1 VTAVSPAAS
10 TTALDGDGLIEL
22 SRASASRPLA
32 RRGSTRV
39 LAVGFAAVALLALA
53 LPAHRPTS
61 WTGVAVCIA
70 CYALACRVRFEFGG
84 VFAVPTQPVFIA
96 MWFIVQPRLLP
107 LVICASMLAAELPD
121 VVRGRTPRN
130 RVALYVISSWFA
142 VGPAIVIFLWGS
154 HAPSWSSVP
163 VYAAALASQF
173 LFDYVSQFLMVRPVI
188 GISALAQLRSVLPAF
203 AVDSL
208 LAPLGLLVAFATYA
222 QPEALVLVLPVLLLF
237 ATFARERQH
246 RIDNALELST
256 AYRGTAMLLGDV
268 IEADDE
274 YTGTHSRDVVDLV
287 TAVADRLGLAPRERQ
302 LAEFAALLHDVG
314 KVKIPSEIINKTGP
328 LDDAEWEVM
337 KTHTILGEQMLEP
350 IGGLLGDVGLIVRSC
365 HERWD
370 GTGYPDRVAGEQI
383 PLAARIVCACDAW
396 SAMTT
401 DRSYRKARS
410 APEAAAELLACA
422 GTHFDPRVVDTLLAV
437 VAGWRGL
444 LDPLDDHSSSAQVT
458 LT

>member
-1 VTAVSPAAS
+1 
-10 TTALDGDGLIEL
+10 
-22 SRASASRPLA
+22 
-32 RRGSTRV
+32 
-39 LAVGFAAVALLALA
+39 
-53 LPAHRPTS
+53 
-61 WTGVAVCIA
+61 
-70 CYALACRVRFEFGG
+70 
-84 VFAVPTQPVFIA
+84 
-96 MWFIVQPRLLP
+96 
-107 LVICASMLAAELPD
+107 
-121 VVRGRTPRN
+121 
-130 RVALYVISSWFA
+130 
-142 VGPAIVIFLWGS
+142 
-154 HAPSWSSVP
+154 
-163 VYAAALASQF
+163 
-173 LFDYVSQFLMVRPVI
+173 VI